1 MPGYHRLG
9 QVPPKRHTQFRKP
22 DGTLYAEELFGTEGF
37 SGNYSNL
44 YYSYPP
50 TRVKKVEKFMDMHLE
65 EWSEDVQRHHH
76 LKTGPLAPGGDAV
89 LGRQV
94 LLFNKDV
101 ALAVARPTE
110 EMSYFYRNGEC
121 DEVYFVHDGHGMLE
135 TNFGLLPYHEGDYI
149 VIPRGTTYRFRP
161 EGEQRYLVFETPGL
175 IEIPRRYR
183 NQYGQM
189 LEGAPYYHRDIHP
202 PAELNTHR
210 EKGEFPVKVR
220 VRGGY
225 QTYVLDYHPF
235 DVVGWDGYLYPWTF
249 SVHDFEPITGRIHQP
264 PPSHQTF
271 QGRNFVI
278 CSFCPRKLDFDPLA
292 VPIPYHHSNLQSEEM
307 IYYVSGKFGSR
318 KGVDVGSITL
328 HPSGLPHGP
337 QPGLAEKSIGM
348 HETHELAV
356 MCDTFH
362 PLKLSAF
369 ARELDDGKYAYSWYE
384 ASKDGAEPEDAAV
397 EEDATG
403 AGLTSHF

>member
-1 MPGYHRLG
+1 
-9 QVPPKRHTQFRKP
+9 
-22 DGTLYAEELFGTEGF
+22 
-37 SGNYSNL
+37 
-44 YYSYPP
+44 
-50 TRVKKVEKFMDMHLE
+50 
-65 EWSEDVQRHHH
+65 
-76 LKTGPLAPGGDAV
+76 
-89 LGRQV
+89 
-94 LLFNKDV
+94 
-101 ALAVARPTE
+101 
-110 EMSYFYRNGEC
+110 
-121 DEVYFVHDGHGMLE
+121 
-135 TNFGLLPYHEGDYI
+135 
-149 VIPRGTTYRFRP
+149 
-161 EGEQRYLVFETPGL
+161 
-175 IEIPRRYR
+175 
-183 NQYGQM
+183 
-189 LEGAPYYHRDIHP
+189 
-202 PAELNTHR
+202 
-210 EKGEFPVKVR
+210 VR

-318 KGVDVGSITL
+318 RGVDVGSITL

-337 QPGLAEKSIGM
+337 QPGLAEKSIGT

-356 MCDTFH
+356 MCDTFY
-362 PLKLSAF
+362 PLKLTKF
-369 ARELDDGKYAYSWYE
+369 AKDLDDGKYAYSWYE
-384 ASKDGAEPEDAAV
+384 NAQEGTGGDEASADGEGDAS
-397 EEDATG
+397 G